1 METPPLSDDFLGSS
15 ILTVSTISR
24 VVISFSRKLKRETHC
39 TSGSG
44 SGSAV
49 SGMSLII
56 SAGADE
62 KNEFRCSAISNGS
75 CTSTS
80 LIKIV
85 LRVASLFDDFS
96 LTACLMR
103 LQVFF
108 SNYST
113 SVFAKFIF
121 EITFFC
127 GFGYY
132 VVQISEIFHF
142 FNVCRCG
149 RCRIQTRDLCPRC
162 LVHYQ

>member
-24 VVISFSRKLKRETHC
+24 VVISFSRKFKRGTPC

-44 SGSAV
+44 SGSGV

-108 SNYST
+108 QIT
-113 SVFAKFIF
+113 FIF
-121 EITFFC
+121 TKFVFKITFFC
-127 GFGYY
+127 SFGNF
-132 VVQISEIFHF
+132 VVQVSKILKF
-142 FNVCRCG
+142 FNICRCRALSSDIVKTFFLPPG
-149 RCRIQTRDLCPRC
+149 NSQTP
-162 LVHYQ
+162 